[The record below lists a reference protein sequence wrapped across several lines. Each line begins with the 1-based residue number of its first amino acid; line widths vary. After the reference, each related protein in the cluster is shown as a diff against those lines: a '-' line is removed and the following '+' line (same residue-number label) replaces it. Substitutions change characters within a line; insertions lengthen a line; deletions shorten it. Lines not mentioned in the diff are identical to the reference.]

1 VQHVL
6 HAGDAGSA
14 VPQPQDAVVNPVTRC
29 AGSAQERP
37 PGVRAD
43 LAVCEEMVP
52 PLERPHGMTRA
63 AAENA
68 VGRDVQQT
76 LQPPDERAVVADAQH
91 LVRHS

>member
-6 HAGDAGSA
+6 HVGDADSA
-14 VPQPQDAVVNPVTRC
+14 VPQPQDAIVAPVTRC

-43 LAVCEEMVP
+43 LAVYEEMVP
-52 PLERPHGMTRA
+52 PLEGTYGMTRA
-63 AAENA
+63 ATEHA
-68 VGRDVQQT
+68 VRRDVQQM

-91 LVRHS
+91 LVRHP